1 MLSYLS
7 TLAGTIKAM
16 TKRVSIAAQA
26 LEILEQLEVELKAA
40 QLWQAQPPSLQ
51 ALQSTAPFASDTL
64 DFHQWLQF
72 ILIPTLN
79 QLVEQRAALPNA
91 IAISPMAIEVWR
103 GQLREHRQII
113 LQLKA
118 LDELLDGH
126 HARH

>member
-1 MLSYLS
+1 
-7 TLAGTIKAM
+7 M
-16 TKRVSIAAQA
+16 TKRVSIAAQT
-26 LEILEQLEVELKAA
+26 LDILEQLEAELKAA
-40 QLWQAQPPSLQ
+40 KLWQAKPPSVQ
-51 ALQSTAPFASDTL
+51 ALQSSAPFASDTL

-79 QLVEQRAALPNA
+79 NLIDQRAALPNA
-91 IAISPMAIEVWR
+91 IAISPMAVEVWR

>member
-1 MLSYLS
+1 
-7 TLAGTIKAM
+7 M
-16 TKRVSIAAQA
+16 TKPLSIAQQTLVILDS
-26 LEILEQLEVELKAA
+26 LEDELKSLE
-40 QLWQAQPPSLQ
+40 LWQSEPPAPS
-51 ALQSTAPFASDTL
+51 ALQSSQPFAGDTL

-72 ILIPTLN
+72 VLIPTL
-79 QLVEQRAALPNA
+79 QTMIEQRQALPNA

-103 GQLREHRQII
+103 GSLRDYRQVI